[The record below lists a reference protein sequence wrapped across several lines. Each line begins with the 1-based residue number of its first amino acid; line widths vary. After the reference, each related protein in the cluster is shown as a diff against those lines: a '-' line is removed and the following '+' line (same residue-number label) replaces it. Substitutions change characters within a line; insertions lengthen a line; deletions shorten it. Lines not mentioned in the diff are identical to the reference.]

1 MKNNHQINLIIKKSK
16 LIMTKQMEKILKKEL
31 ENAQE
36 NNKK

>member
-1 MKNNHQINLIIKKSK
+1 MKNNHQINLIIKKTK